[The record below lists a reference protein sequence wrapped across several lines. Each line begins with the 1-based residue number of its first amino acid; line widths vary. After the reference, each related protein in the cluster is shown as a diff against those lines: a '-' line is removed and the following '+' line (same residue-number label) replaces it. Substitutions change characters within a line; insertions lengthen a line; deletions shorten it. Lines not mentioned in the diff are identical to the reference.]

1 LKASCVRE
9 RINPYPADAPR
20 VHMNPIIYI
29 FFETF
34 VEFDDESLLNK
45 RREEEIVKRTMELIM
60 QGVNL
65 SELRK

>member
-1 LKASCVRE
+1 
-9 RINPYPADAPR
+9 
-20 VHMNPIIYI
+20 MNPITYI
-29 FFETF
+29 FFETL
-34 VEFDDESLLNK
+34 VEFDEESLLNK

>member
-1 LKASCVRE
+1 
-9 RINPYPADAPR
+9 
-20 VHMNPIIYI
+20 
-29 FFETF
+29 

-65 SELRK
+65 SEFRK